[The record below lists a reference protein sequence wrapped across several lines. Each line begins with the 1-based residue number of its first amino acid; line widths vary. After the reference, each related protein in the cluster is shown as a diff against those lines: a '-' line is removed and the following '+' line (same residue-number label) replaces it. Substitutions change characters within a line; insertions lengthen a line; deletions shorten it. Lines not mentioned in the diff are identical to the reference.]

1 MRKRC
6 LFIGLFIIIILI
18 VFYFYWPNYI
28 KLENDEKANS
38 LIIVFVESEIKDGEP
53 IIRNTEY
60 SVEVNDVR
68 YDYIKE
74 IVEEQK
80 FYHNIKGV
88 FDKDREEKEISWQI
102 QIYTNM
108 TYLFITSNGNV
119 RFNKYTKDT
128 NGNSKHEDVTLYSLG
143 GNKVN
148 RAEAIKK
155 SILEIVPEN

>member
-6 LFIGLFIIIILI
+6 LFIGLFIIITLI
-18 VFYFYWPNYI
+18 VIYFFWPNYI
-28 KLENDEKANS
+28 KLEIDEKVNS
-38 LIIVFVESEIKDGEP
+38 LLIVYVESDLKDGEP
-53 IIRNTEY
+53 IIKNTEY
-60 SVEVNDVR
+60 SVEINDVR

-88 FDKDREEKEISWQI
+88 FDKDREEKDISWQI

-108 TYLFITSNGNV
+108 AYIFITSNGNV
-119 RFNKYTKDT
+119 RFNRYTKDASENT
-128 NGNSKHEDVTLYSLG
+128 KHEDVTLYSLG
-143 GNKVN
+143 RNKVD

-155 SILEIVPEN
+155 SILEIVQEN